1 MRSLSVPRKIDDLY
15 LFVCCSQPGKDEGQI
30 LNADI
35 PAIAHPYICADLATC
50 VWIQQAQFFP
60 FYQLSV
66 IGDRL
71 FRNSPL
77 HKSTPAPGASLRR
90 LPFSLTSMPFG
101 IEPISSTPS

>member
-1 MRSLSVPRKIDDLY
+1 MTQCEFWDLP
-15 LFVCCSQPGKDEGQI
+15 LFS
-30 LNADI
+30 NADI

-71 FRNSPL
+71 RYPGRQGY
-77 HKSTPAPGASLRR
+77 STITATTAVNTATVTVAKAIFYVLCEGC
-90 LPFSLTSMPFG
+90 TG
-101 IEPISSTPS
+101 